1 MPKQPTDVRQR
12 ILDEATR
19 LFAIQGFEGTSL
31 QELSDAVGIRKPS
44 LLYHFNSKDALRE
57 AVVEG
62 LLSHWKMEIPR
73 LLAATQ
79 GGHDRFSALIGGV
92 VEFFTSDANR
102 ARLVMR
108 EILDQPE
115 ATKERIR
122 EHLSPWTSLI
132 TEAVRLGQES
142 GRVKQD
148 VDPEAYLLQVVFM
161 ALGTV
166 AVGDVAE
173 AMLPPNAAASS
184 LETRIA
190 ELIRIARDSLFVS

>member
-1 MPKQPTDVRQR
+1 MPKAPTDVRQR

-19 LFAIQGFEGTSL
+19 LFAEQGFEGTSL

-73 LLAATQ
+73 LLAAAQ
-79 GGHDRFSALIGGV
+79 GGHDRFSALIEAV

-102 ARLVMR
+102 ARLVLR
-108 EILDQPE
+108 EIMDQPQ
-115 ATKERIR
+115 ATQDRIR
-122 EHLSPWTSLI
+122 DHLSPWTSLI
-132 TEAVRLGQES
+132 TEAIRLGQES
-142 GRVKQD
+142 GRVKLD
-148 VDPEAYLLQVVFM
+148 VNPEAYIMQVVFM

-166 AVGDVAE
+166 AAGDVAE
-173 AMLPPNAAASS
+173 AMVPGGDAV
-184 LETRIA
+184 TMDKRIA
-190 ELIRIARDSLFVS
+190 ELIRIARDSLFIS